1 MFPKSPRL
9 SRATTSAPGRCHVL
23 SLTNELPLTKS
34 QGDMGY
40 RVGLSCLGKGGIRNM
55 EMGKWRVKEGGRA
68 RHRDAQ
74 LGPYEA
80 RSGGVP
86 VELVLRSLQPE

>member
-1 MFPKSPRL
+1 
-9 SRATTSAPGRCHVL
+9 
-23 SLTNELPLTKS
+23 
-34 QGDMGY
+34 MGY

-80 RSGGVP
+80 RSGGGTSRAG
-86 VELVLRSLQPE
+86 VEESAAGVICVCEHKCVFMWKVSRAGVKT